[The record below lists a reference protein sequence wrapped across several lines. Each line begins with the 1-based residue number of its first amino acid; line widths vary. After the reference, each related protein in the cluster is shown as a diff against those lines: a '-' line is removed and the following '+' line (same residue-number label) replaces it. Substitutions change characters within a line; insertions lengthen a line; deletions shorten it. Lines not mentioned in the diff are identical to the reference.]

1 MPERM
6 FLSLFARRAL
16 VCGCLA
22 IAAPAVVF
30 SQTNY
35 IRTGVEYAIAGSLPQ
50 DQGQPQLG
58 LSTSGG
64 YLVWQ
69 DTITD
74 GDGLGISALRLDNG
88 FSGVL
93 SSFRVNSIGAGDQ
106 ENPQV
111 SLLPGG
117 GGNKAAEA
125 SGVAGRIR
133 RLGESAGCN
142 ASER

>member
-1 MPERM
+1 MPERV

-111 SLLPGG
+111 SLLNGG
-117 GGNKAAEA
+117 GARSEE
-125 SGVAGRIR
+125 R
-133 RLGESAGCN
+133 RVGKECRS
-142 ASER
+142 R